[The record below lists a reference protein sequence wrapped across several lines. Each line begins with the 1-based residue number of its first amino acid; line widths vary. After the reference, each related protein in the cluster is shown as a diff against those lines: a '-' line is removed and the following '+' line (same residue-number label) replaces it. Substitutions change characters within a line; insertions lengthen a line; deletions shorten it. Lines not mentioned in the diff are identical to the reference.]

1 MTAYALIYKMVDIEK
16 NAANRPGHMEFLRG
30 MLRAGRISSGWKFP
44 DYENGMIQAI
54 LICEAHSKEDVA
66 TWFKDDPVISSGAR
80 TFEVRDAE
88 KMAIQ
93 Y

>member
-1 MTAYALIYKMVDIEK
+1 MTAYALIYKMVDVEK
-16 NAANRPGHMEFLRG
+16 NAANRPEHIEFLRG
-30 MLRAGRISSGWKFP
+30 MLRAGRIISGWKFP
-44 DYENGMIQAI
+44 DYENGLIQAV
-54 LICEAHSKEDVA
+54 LICEANSKAEVA
-66 TWFKDDPVISSGAR
+66 SWFKDDPVISSGAR